1 MTDAAQTTTTAE
13 APSAGSFSAEEIAD
27 VFGPAAVPEAP
38 APEAKEVPAA
48 AESEPKDKGVSDR
61 IAAAMKAEKRAAE
74 LRAKNERKE
83 KELGE
88 REAALKPTAEEIALF
103 QDDPAA
109 FIAKKGWTE
118 KQVASFLDKL
128 AGTYKPEAVAEKKLT
143 TLEQELADVKAKLA
157 AKEQA
162 EEAAKLTAQ
171 QRHAESEAGKAFI
184 GHIVSDVQKYPHL
197 TEVYANDAEVVAA
210 GFEVLTQIVGK
221 DAEGKPVTRVQ
232 AFMAQHGRGP
242 TDQELAEHLD
252 AVAKAKIEA
261 RSKASWRQG
270 SAANQAGQA
279 ASGESK
285 VPQAKGTSPRT
296 ISRADT
302 SIRAAAPR
310 SAAWSQEQADEES
323 LRILERAMKR

>member
-1 MTDAAQTTTTAE
+1 MTDAAKTTTAE
-13 APSAGSFSAEEIAD
+13 ASPFSPEAIAE
-27 VFGPAAVPEAP
+27 VFGDSATPTESPAT
-38 APEAKEVPAA
+38 EAKEAPPA
-48 AESEPKDKGVSDR
+48 AESEPKEKPVSDR
-61 IAAAMKAEKRAAE
+61 IAAALKAEKRAAE
-74 LRAKNERKE
+74 LRAENERKQ
-83 KELGE
+83 KDLDA
-88 REAALKPTAEEIALF
+88 REAAMKPTAEEITLF
-103 QDDPAA
+103 QEDPAA

-128 AGTYKPEAVAEKKLT
+128 AGTYKPEAVADKKLT
-143 TLEQELADVKAKLA
+143 TLEQELAEVKAKLA
-157 AKEQA
+157 AKEKA
-162 EEAAKLTAQ
+162 EEDAKKSVQ
-171 QRHAESEAGKAFI
+171 QRQIEAEAGKSFI
-184 GHIVSDVQKYPHL
+184 EHIVSDVAKYPHL
-197 TEVYANDAEVVAA
+197 TEVYANDDEVVAA
-210 GFEVLTQIVGK
+210 GFAVLTQIIGN

-232 AFMAQHGRGP
+232 AFRAQHGRGP

-252 AVAKAKIEA
+252 SVAKAKIEA